1 MGQAVVQAEPQ
12 TAVMEEVDATT
23 SMMSGNGRGERMS
36 SCLKLGCEYLA
47 RVGRDWGLEEQK
59 NSYDVAPV
67 FETV

>member
-36 SCLKLGCEYLA
+36 SCLKLGCC
-47 RVGRDWGLEEQK
+47 
-59 NSYDVAPV
+59 S
-67 FETV
+67 